1 MLDLTGCVYAFRAA
15 SFGAAMTLL
24 VTLGSRSP
32 AVGAVASS
40 WQAPT
45 AKGQGL
51 AAMAGPWLALA
62 GRGPGPA
69 AMAGPWRPP
78 AAEAV
83 RQVGHHLLLRVE
95 ERQRALH
102 RDLLLVAEG
111 ALRPSLLLLL
121 LLHTPS
127 WC

>member
-1 MLDLTGCVYAFRAA
+1 
-15 SFGAAMTLL
+15 MTLL
-24 VTLGSRSP
+24 VTSGSRYL
-32 AVGAVASS
+32 AVGAVASPRQVPEAKGPGPAALAGP
-40 WQAPT
+40 WQAP
-45 AKGQGL
+45 AEKGPGP

-62 GRGPGPA
+62 ARGPGPA

-83 RQVGHHLLLRVE
+83 RQLGRCLQWAE
-95 ERQRALH
+95 ERQRAH

-111 ALRPSLLLLL
+111 ALRPSRLVLLLRI
-121 LLHTPS
+121 PS

>member
-1 MLDLTGCVYAFRAA
+1 
-15 SFGAAMTLL
+15 MTLL
-24 VTLGSRSP
+24 VTSGSRSP
-32 AVGAVASS
+32 AVGAVTSS
-40 WQAPT
+40 WLALAAAKGPGPAAMVNLWPAPA

-51 AAMAGPWLALA
+51 AAMAGPWLALV
-62 GRGPGPA
+62 GRGLGPA
-69 AMAGPWRPP
+69 AMAGPCRPP

-83 RQVGHHLLLRVE
+83 RQLGHHLLLRVE